1 MTSHKPE
8 EHKAT
13 RRTYK
18 RVGLGRVFSKMA
30 AMFVPRSLKK
40 KETNQSDCSR
50 KSNVFPRNKAQIKK
64 VELIDERAPAT
75 RDCLQEK
82 QPINTAST
90 VTSSTP
96 SQTCALD
103 HSNLNEDKSDD
114 EDEVVSYS
122 KNQRWPT
129 PGEPVCVV
137 CGRYGA
143 YIVDQTDNDVCS
155 LECKARHL
163 KDLTRKK
170 AGELL
175 DGRFLGSN
183 QSTARI
189 ENNEV
194 ISKTDA
200 SDDREFK
207 FHYIEHPVIS
217 ELTVN
222 QVDDIRMNLNIKVK
236 GDKVG
241 KPILEFQHCQL
252 TETLNKNLAHFG
264 YVTPTPIQMQV
275 IPVGLSSRDVL
286 ACAQTGSGK
295 TAAFLVPMIQIISS
309 EIGKGDL
316 LHKFEVGCLAGF

>member
-1 MTSHKPE
+1 
-8 EHKAT
+8 
-13 RRTYK
+13 
-18 RVGLGRVFSKMA
+18 
-30 AMFVPRSLKK
+30 MFVPRSLKK

-50 KSNVFPRNKAQIKK
+50 KSNVFPRNKAQTKK
-64 VELIDERAPAT
+64 VELIDERAST
-75 RDCLQEK
+75 IRDCLQEK
-82 QPINTAST
+82 QQINTSSSE
-90 VTSSTP
+90 TSSIR
-96 SQTCALD
+96 SQTCTLEQ
-103 HSNLNEDKSDD
+103 SNLNEDESDD
-114 EDEVVSYS
+114 EEEVVSYS

-129 PGEPVCVV
+129 AGEPVCVV

-170 AGELL
+170 AKELL
-175 DGRFLGSN
+175 DGRFLDSN
-183 QSTARI
+183 QSNVPT

-200 SDDREFK
+200 TDDREFN
-207 FHYIEHPVIS
+207 FHYKEHPVIS

-236 GDKVG
+236 GDKVS

-264 YVTPTPIQMQV
+264 YVTPTPVQMQV

-309 EIGKGDL
+309 EISKWDL
-316 LHKFEVGCLAGF
+316 LYKLEAGCLTGF

>member
-1 MTSHKPE
+1 
-8 EHKAT
+8 
-13 RRTYK
+13 
-18 RVGLGRVFSKMA
+18 MA

-50 KSNVFPRNKAQIKK
+50 KSNVFPRNKAQTKK
-64 VELIDERAPAT
+64 VELIDERAST
-75 RDCLQEK
+75 IRDCLQEK
-82 QPINTAST
+82 QQINTSSSE
-90 VTSSTP
+90 TSSIR
-96 SQTCALD
+96 SQTCTLEQ
-103 HSNLNEDKSDD
+103 SNLNEDESDD
-114 EDEVVSYS
+114 EEEVVSYS

-129 PGEPVCVV
+129 AGEPVCVV

-170 AGELL
+170 AKELL
-175 DGRFLGSN
+175 DGRFLDSN
-183 QSTARI
+183 QSNVPT

-200 SDDREFK
+200 TDDREFN
-207 FHYIEHPVIS
+207 FHYKEHPVIS

-236 GDKVG
+236 GDKVS

-264 YVTPTPIQMQV
+264 YVTPTPVQMQV

-309 EIGKGDL
+309 EISKWDL
-316 LHKFEVGCLAGF
+316 LYKLEAGCLTGF

>member
-1 MTSHKPE
+1 M
-8 EHKAT
+8 
-13 RRTYK
+13 
-18 RVGLGRVFSKMA
+18 LF
-30 AMFVPRSLKK
+30 RS
-40 KETNQSDCSR
+40 
-50 KSNVFPRNKAQIKK
+50 
-64 VELIDERAPAT
+64 
-75 RDCLQEK
+75 EK

-163 KDLTRKK
+163 EDLTRKK

-183 QSTARI
+183 QSTVRI